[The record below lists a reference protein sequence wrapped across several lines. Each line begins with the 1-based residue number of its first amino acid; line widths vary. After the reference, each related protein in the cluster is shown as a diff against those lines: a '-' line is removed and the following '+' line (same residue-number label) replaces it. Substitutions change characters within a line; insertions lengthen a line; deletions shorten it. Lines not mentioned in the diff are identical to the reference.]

1 MRRRESQG
9 MELTHLTMVKIQT
22 KKKESHIAHR
32 KASGK
37 ISIKYP
43 VNQTLCMI
51 YWEVA
56 QIMVKEIEWIRILAM
71 LGGIC

>member
-1 MRRRESQG
+1 
-9 MELTHLTMVKIQT
+9 MVRIQT
-22 KKKESHIAHR
+22 KRNESLIALR
-32 KASGK
+32 KTSGK
-37 ISIKYP
+37 ISTKYR

-71 LGGIC
+71 LGGKLILDIIL